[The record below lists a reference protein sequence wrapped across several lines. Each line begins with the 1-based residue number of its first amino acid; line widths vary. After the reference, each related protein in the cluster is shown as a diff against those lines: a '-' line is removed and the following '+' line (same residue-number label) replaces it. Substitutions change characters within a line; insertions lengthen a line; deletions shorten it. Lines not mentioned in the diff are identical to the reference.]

1 MRVPRNRQIP
11 AACLTCI
18 SLLGGTHEAL
28 AATIVVTST
37 AGDRGTFTELQCLP
51 PGSDV
56 DPGPAATTVTGGA
69 TLATALADG
78 HVTLRE
84 AICIAN
90 NTPEADSITL
100 SPLTYTLSAADN
112 HWYGPN
118 GLPPIGDDITIE
130 GNGAVIQRANN
141 GAPHRFFFVSR
152 RTLTHGIAIRSGEDR
167 ARLVLRN
174 LTLRQGLARGGSG
187 QAGGGGA
194 GMGGAIFNQGEVTL
208 ERVTLAG
215 NEAIGGRSGAA
226 GFGFLVVGTGGGIG
240 QNAELSGAGGFGPGQ
255 FGGALGGAALF
266 SPDPAI
272 DDMLRYGCGGGAGF
286 GQAAGND
293 AVVGTVLLGLP
304 EVTVLPGDGG
314 GLGNV
319 GGSSAFAGLC
329 SQTDPEVCMGQG
341 QDGGGGGAGGLVD
354 STFGTGA
361 GGGFGRAGA
370 AGSTCGGGGGV
381 GGGGGSVNDVGEA
394 GSGGFGGGG
403 GAANTSG
410 SGDQTLAGGQGGF
423 GGGGGSGKFV
433 PATPTEPSAFLGG
446 RGGFGGGTGGLDGLP
461 SSPFASGGGGAGM
474 GGALF
479 NHGGMVEAIN
489 TTWTAN
495 RAVGGAAAANNIA
508 EPGSGLGGAIFNL
521 DGEVTLLHN
530 TLAGNRVLIGTAP
543 SPGSSAASAAG
554 GAVYNRVQN
563 PQAYGFSSTLRLRG
577 SVLADSLDGNGLVV
591 SDCNHSAHGEAGVS
605 SEVAVTDHSLVES
618 TSAVGSPVVHQACSM
633 AGGTGNL
640 SGDPHLGPLAN
651 HGGATATLA
660 PRLGSPAIDAG
671 AGGCEGLGQDQRGR
685 PRPIGGGCDIGAYE
699 VGWDLGDAPAVGYPT
714 LLGDDGARHLA
725 PGSPVLFL
733 GSAPP
738 DDEAEGQTSAEAS
751 GDGADEDGVVWTSRV
766 VPGLEAAVS
775 ITASAAGLVSA
786 WVDWAGDG
794 SWSEAGDQI
803 LDDVAV
809 VAGPNMFVVSV
820 PATAA
825 LGTTFGRFRI
835 ATAGGLEPTGPA
847 SDGEVE
853 DHAVAVEAPIELS
866 VGNAMGAEGSGG
878 GTTLLE
884 IPVSVTSTSTPSAV
898 TLSFASGTAT
908 AGSDFIDPGPIVV
921 SFPVGGALTQ
931 SVAVALTADDVVE
944 ADEAFAFVLSNPSL
958 GSLLLVAEGTAT
970 ILNDDTTTLSLEPVA
985 ASGPEGDV
993 GTSAR
998 VFSVTLGQ
1006 ALQGGFTI
1014 EVLTADG
1021 TATAASGDYSP
1032 TDGTLVFAGVAG
1044 ESQSLT
1050 VDVIAD
1056 DLVEADETI
1065 LVSLGALSALGSGI
1079 DPANITVDSEPET
1092 AWILNDDTTQI
1103 SIADTS
1109 ILEDEGLVTMVVSMT
1124 NESDLPVSV
1133 AYTTTDG
1140 TAGDESSGGDYQST
1154 SGTLTLAPGEISG
1167 TVTVGVNP
1175 DGIEEPDE
1183 WFFVDLSSGEP
1194 AGVVTI
1200 IDDRATITIEDDD
1213 DLGPPVVVA
1222 IAATTTGEVG
1232 ECSQLGG
1239 PVLQL
1244 AATFDQVMFDPPGN
1258 DTAGDVTNPT
1268 SYLLLASGPDLDFST
1283 TSCAG
1288 GPEGDDLV
1296 LPVAAVSWNE
1306 GNITATANLGLE
1318 LADGLFELH
1327 LCRDLRDL
1335 SGNELDG
1342 ASNGNPGEDF
1352 VRRFRVDRANLFANG
1367 HFDHCGTTT
1376 PTFAPWNVGVTAP
1389 DAVTLDGGDFRDSP
1403 LSASARVESLGF
1415 DPVTVGQCVPINP
1428 AAGPLHLRTR
1438 LRFAADPS
1446 APLTAAT
1453 LFCRF
1458 LGSANCSGAELQAS
1472 VAIAVIQDTSGA
1484 FVELSRPI
1492 HPPTGASSALC
1503 GVGLAPGPNAPMS
1516 TAEID
1521 SLFFGIDTLFADGF
1535 ESGDLSAWSFATL

>member
-1 MRVPRNRQIP
+1 
-11 AACLTCI
+11 
-18 SLLGGTHEAL
+18 LLGGTHEAL

-100 SPLTYTLSAADN
+100 SPLTYPLSAADN

-152 RTLTHGIAIRSGEDR
+152 RTLTDGIAIRSGEDR

-898 TLSFASGTAT
+898 TLSLASGTAT

-931 SVAVALTADDVVE
+931 NVAVMAAADDVVE
-944 ADEAFAFVLSNPSL
+944 GAETFTFSLSNPSP
-958 GSLLLVAEGTAT
+958 GALLVVAEGTGT
-970 ILNDDTTTLSLEPVA
+970 IIDDDTTSLSLEPLA
-985 ASGPEGDV
+985 ASAVEGD
-993 GTSAR
+993 GGSTPR
-998 VFSVTLGQ
+998 TFSVTLSQ
-1006 ALQGGFTI
+1006 AVQGGFSLAVVTN
-1014 EVLTADG
+1014 DG
-1021 TATAASGDYSP
+1021 TATAASGDYVGVGSS
-1032 TDGTLVFAGVAG
+1032 LAFAGTAG
-1044 ESQSLT
+1044 ESHQVS
-1050 VDVIAD
+1050 VDVNGD
-1056 DLVEADETI
+1056 ETVEADEVFT
-1065 LVSLGALSALGSGI
+1065 VALGALSDLAAVI
-1079 DPANITVDSEPET
+1079 DPARVSVDAVSEPAT
-1092 AWILNDDTTQI
+1092 IVNDDATEI
-1103 SIADTS
+1103 SIADVTS
-1109 ILEDEGLVTMVVSMT
+1109 TEDDGEVTLTVSISY
-1124 NESDLPVSV
+1124 ESELPVSV
-1133 AYTTTDG
+1133 AYTTVDG
-1140 TAGDESSGGDYQST
+1140 TAGDEGSSGDYQSS
-1154 SGTLTLAPGEISG
+1154 SGTLTLAPGETSG
-1167 TVTVGVNP
+1167 SITVVVNA
-1175 DGIEEPDE
+1175 DAVEEPVE
-1183 WFFVDLSSGEP
+1183 WFFVDLSAGEP
-1194 AGVVTI
+1194 AAVVAIADSRAEVTI
-1200 IDDRATITIEDDD
+1200 LDDD
-1213 DLGPPVVVA
+1213 DLGPPVVDMVA
-1222 IAATTTGEVG
+1222 AVATGEIT
-1232 ECSQLGG
+1232 ECSQLPG
-1239 PVLQL
+1239 PVLHL
-1244 AATFDQVMFDPPGN
+1244 TAVFDQVMFDPSG
-1258 DTAGDVTNPT
+1258 DGTAGDITNPNN
-1268 SYLLLASGPDLDFST
+1268 YLLLASGPDLDFST
-1283 TSCAG
+1283 TSCFD
-1288 GPEGDDLV
+1288 GPSGDDLA
-1296 LPVAAVSWNE
+1296 LPIESVVWNE
-1306 GNITATANLGLE
+1306 GALAATAVLGSE
-1318 LADGLFELH
+1318 LVDGLFELR

-1342 ASNGNPGEDF
+1342 AGDGTPGEDF
-1352 VRRFRVDRANLFANG
+1352 TRRFRIERANLFANG
-1367 HFDHCGTTT
+1367 HFDHCGTIV
-1376 PTFAPWNVGVTAP
+1376 PSLAGWDVEVSAP
-1389 DAVTLDGGDFRDSP
+1389 DSVTPDGPDAEGSP
-1403 LSASARVESLGF
+1403 LSASARVESFGA
-1415 DPVTVGQCVPINP
+1415 DPVAIGQCVP
-1428 AAGPLHLRTR
+1428 ASEGLHTLRARLRTT
-1438 LRFAADPS
+1438 ATPS
-1446 APLTAAT
+1446 SVTTAT
-1453 LFCRF
+1453 LLCLFF
-1458 LGSANCSGAELQAS
+1458 DSASCAGVELATVVAS
-1472 VAIAVIQDTSGA
+1472 SLIADGGGQ
-1484 FVELSRPI
+1484 FVELSRPMD
-1492 HPPTGASSALC
+1492 A
-1503 GVGLAPGPNAPMS
+1503 PNAVASAWCGIDLAALAQDNAAS
-1516 TAEID
+1516 TTELD
-1521 SLFFGIDTLFADGF
+1521 GLFFGPPAPLFADGF
-1535 ESGDLSAWSFATL
+1535 ESGDLSAWSVAAP